1 MSKNLE
7 VLAAQLGKLLSQ
19 KLDPNQF
26 EVLEVF
32 PVPTQT
38 DRIVRLRAIEDLVQ
52 DFDGYLIKIKPK
64 EGVDLL
70 STGNPTHSKNPGN
83 FVHQPDGKLN
93 IPFLFE
99 NAQLLYSSGD
109 YPLARNI
116 YQAIFQTG
124 NRNIEALN
132 GIGLCYEAEGNL
144 EEAKD
149 SYEKSIAY
157 RPNFDAFQHLALI
170 HIQQKN
176 EGMAVELLERALE
189 LNPQAVDLRAKIG
202 SILLQLGK
210 ITEAKKQ
217 FEDAFSTHPRHDKAL
232 AGMASCYLAEGNKRL
247 AHDYL
252 VKSLQIELNNPSAIY
267 QLIKCAY
274 EIKTY
279 AKTAQIL
286 EKYIQIAPVNTNLL
300 YSLAGLQFHLGRFE
314 EATTTARSILR
325 VSNDHSGAKDLLG
338 MIDHFSSIK
347 A

>member
-7 VLAAQLGKLLSQ
+7 ALAAQLGKLLSQ
-19 KLDPNQF
+19 KLDAYQF
-26 EVLEVF
+26 DVLEVF
-32 PVPTQT
+32 PVPTQS
-38 DRIVRLRAIEDLVQ
+38 DRIVRLRAIEDLVE
-52 DFDGYLIKIKPK
+52 DFDGYLIKVKPK
-64 EGVDLL
+64 EGVDLFN
-70 STGNPTHSKNPGN
+70 TENATHSKNPGD
-83 FVHQPDGKLN
+83 FIHQPDGKLN

-109 YPLARNI
+109 YALARNI
-116 YQAIFQTG
+116 YHAIFQSG
-124 NRNIEALN
+124 HRNIEALN
-132 GIGLCYEAEGNL
+132 GIGRCYEAEGNL
-144 EEAKD
+144 EEAKE
-149 SYEKSIAY
+149 SYDKSIAY
-157 RPNFDAFQHLALI
+157 RPNFDAFQCLALI

-189 LNPQAVDLRAKIG
+189 LNPQAVDLRAKTG
-202 SILLQLGK
+202 YLLLQLGK

-217 FEDAFSTHPRHDKAL
+217 FEDTLSTHPRHDKAL
-232 AGMASCYLAEGNKRL
+232 AGIASCYLAEGNKRL

-252 VKSLQIELNNPSAIY
+252 VKSLQIELNNPTAIY

-286 EKYIQIAPVNTNLL
+286 EKYIQIAPINTNLL

-314 EATTTARSILR
+314 DATITTRNILR
-325 VSNDHSGAKDLLG
+325 ISNDHSGAKDLLD
-338 MIDHFSSIK
+338 MIDNFSRRK